1 MAIQSVNSGNVNNSV
16 PQTKSTNK
24 NAATP
29 QKEVLAPI
37 ANTDTVSITHGAN
50 NTRDFDS
57 SVSGVDKARVEA
69 IKTALKS
76 GDYKID
82 PERVASKMMQ
92 FDQELLTDTT

>member
-16 PQTKSTNK
+16 HQTKSTNK

-29 QKEVLAPI
+29 QKDALGSI
-37 ANTDTVSITHGAN
+37 TNTDTVSITHGK
-50 NTRDFDS
+50 TQDFNS
-57 SVSGVDKARVEA
+57 SVPGVDKGRVET
-69 IKTALKS
+69 IKTAIKS

-92 FDQELLTDTT
+92 FDQELFTDTT

>member
-29 QKEVLAPI
+29 QKDALGSI
-37 ANTDTVSITHGAN
+37 ANTDTVSITHGVN
-50 NTRDFDS
+50 NNPDFDS
-57 SVSGVDKARVEA
+57 SVPGVDKGRVET

-82 PERVASKMMQ
+82 PERVANKMMQ